1 MSTPRGRLL
10 FVGTYTKGDSVGI
23 YAFRFDSATGALA
36 FTGESAKTPNP
47 SFLAPSPDGNFLY
60 AVSELSGPGPNGKGA
75 LGAWR
80 IDRTSGRLSFI
91 NRQATH
97 GNSPCH
103 VVLDRRGRFVFA
115 ANYGSGTL
123 AVLPVRAD
131 GSLGPASAVVRHQGR
146 GADPRRQRGPH
157 AHSML
162 VDDDRRI
169 AYAADLGID
178 KVMIHTIDFDN
189 GKLLPA
195 DPPFAQ
201 LHPGAG
207 PRHMALHP
215 NGGFLYVIN
224 ELDSTVTVFRRTSDT
239 PALTAVQT
247 ISALPPDF
255 KGKSFCADIHVHP
268 NGRFVYGSNR
278 GHDSVVAYRIDGT
291 TGTLACLG
299 HTSTRG
305 RIPRNFAFD
314 PTGRFLLVA
323 NQESFNIVV
332 FRVDAKTGALEFAGQ
347 ETPAP
352 YPVCLKFLPD
362 PTKG

>member
-1 MSTPRGRLL
+1 MSSTAGTLL

-23 YAFRFDSATGALA
+23 YAFRFDSTTGALT

-47 SFLAPSPDGNFLY
+47 SFLAPSPDGKFLY
-60 AVSELSGPGPNGKGA
+60 AVSELSGAGPDGKGA
-75 LGAWR
+75 LSAWR
-80 IDRTSGRLSFI
+80 VNRKSGELSFV

-103 VVLDRRGRFVFA
+103 VVLDRKGRFAFT

-123 AVLPVRAD
+123 AVLPIDAD
-131 GSLGPASAVVRHQGR
+131 GSLGPASSVVRHQGR

-162 VDDDRRI
+162 VDDERST

-178 KVMIHTIDFDN
+178 KVMIYAIDFDT
-189 GKLLPA
+189 GGLAPA
-195 DPPFAQ
+195 DPPFAP

-224 ELDSTVTVFRRTSDT
+224 ELDSTVTVFRRAPNT
-239 PALTAVQT
+239 AAHTAVQT
-247 ISALPPDF
+247 VSALPADF
-255 KGKSFCADIHVHP
+255 KGKSYCADIHVHP
-268 NGRFVYGSNR
+268 DGRFVYGSNR
-278 GHDSVVAYRIDGT
+278 GHDSIVGYRIDT
-291 TGTLACLG
+291 ATGALACLG

-305 RIPRNFAFD
+305 RTPRNFALD

-332 FRVDAKTGALEFAGQ
+332 FRVDAKTGELEFTGQ

-352 YPVCLKFLPD
+352 YPVCLKFLPG
-362 PTKG
+362 PAV